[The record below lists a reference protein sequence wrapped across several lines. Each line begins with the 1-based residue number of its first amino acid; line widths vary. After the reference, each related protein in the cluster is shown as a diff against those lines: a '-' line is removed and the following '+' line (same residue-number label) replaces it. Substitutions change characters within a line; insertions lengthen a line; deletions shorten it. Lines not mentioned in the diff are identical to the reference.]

1 MSNNIQNI
9 TRASLG
15 KTEAAFITQIGK
27 KRFFSIED
35 ARKILRHKRNDPTS
49 QFLER
54 LRRKGWILRIKRGL
68 YVTIPL
74 SAGEEANPQ
83 IHEFLIAMQ
92 LVSPAAIAYW
102 TALNHHGMTEQLPR
116 TVYIATNHL
125 VRYPAKDVLWFTYK
139 IVSLRAPRY
148 FGIMKDWI
156 DDGQFS
162 ITDKE
167 KTIVDGLDL
176 PEYVGGVGEIAKA
189 LRSSWK
195 ELDTEKLFRYAVK
208 IGNVAVVKRL
218 GFLMEALKLGD
229 AEPLRKGAQLSKGF
243 SPLDPLMPRTGKHSR
258 RWGLLVN
265 VGDIG

>member
-1 MSNNIQNI
+1 MSNNIQKI

-15 KTEAAFITQIGK
+15 RTEAAFITQIGK

-35 ARKILRHKRNDPTS
+35 ARKILRHEKNDPTS

-54 LRRKGWILRIKRGL
+54 LRRKGWILSMKRGL
-68 YVTIPL
+68 YATIPL
-74 SAGEEANPQ
+74 SAGGEANPQ

-92 LVSPAAIAYW
+92 LVNPAAIAYC
-102 TALNHHGMTEQLPR
+102 TALNHHGMSEQLPR
-116 TVYIATNHL
+116 TVYVATNHP
-125 VRYPAKDVLWFTYK
+125 VRYPSKVVLWLTYK

-156 DDGQFS
+156 DDGQFY

-195 ELDTEKLFRYAVK
+195 NLDTEKLFRYAVQM
-208 IGNVAVVKRL
+208 GNVAVVKRL
-218 GFLMEALKLGD
+218 GFLMENLKLGD
-229 AEPLRKGAQLSKGF
+229 AEPLRKRVQHAKGF
-243 SPLDPLMPRTGKHSR
+243 SPLDPLLPRTGKHSR

>member
-1 MSNNIQNI
+1 
-9 TRASLG
+9 
-15 KTEAAFITQIGK
+15 
-27 KRFFSIED
+27 
-35 ARKILRHKRNDPTS
+35 
-49 QFLER
+49 LER
-54 LRRKGWILRIKRGL
+54 LKRKGWILNMKRGL
-68 YVTIPL
+68 YVTVPL
-74 SAGEEANPQ
+74 SAGDEANPQ

-102 TALNHHGMTEQLPR
+102 TAMNHHGMTEQLPR
-116 TVYIATNHL
+116 TVYIETNHP
-125 VRYPAKDVLWFTYK
+125 VRCPSKDVLWFTFK

-148 FGIMKDWI
+148 FGIMTDWI
-156 DDGQFS
+156 EDGQFS

-195 ELDTEKLFRYAVK
+195 ELDTGKLFRYAVNM
-208 IGNVAVVKRL
+208 GNVAVVKRL

-229 AEPLRKGAQLSKGF
+229 AEPFRAGVQLSKGF

-265 VGDIG
+265 GGDFG